1 MTIRSIL
8 VEIDRDARNPER
20 LTLAVNLAERHGAH
34 LTGLFAYAGLSG
46 TYPYAQG
53 RIALEM
59 LRRYAQ
65 TPQEASDK
73 LRAEFEHRADSAG
86 LSHEWRMQE
95 EEGAH
100 SILATQ
106 ARYADVV
113 VVSQAA
119 PGSPASGHGYG
130 LAEDVVVA
138 SGSPTIVVPYAGTF
152 DKTVD
157 KVMIAWNGSRES
169 SRAVRDALPIL
180 RAVDEVIVFSVN
192 PDHDHQPGAE
202 IANHLARHGIRTDV
216 QAHHRQRH
224 RGRRCHSQRRVRRR
238 RGPAGHGSVRARAR
252 ARVRVRWGNPPHLAP
267 YDRTDPA
274 DPLTRRVGSDADSCR
289 ERRPHAGSQPLP
301 SAR

>member
-8 VEIDRDARNPER
+8 VEIDRDARNPVR
-20 LTLAVNLAERHGAH
+20 LALAVNLAERHGAH
-34 LTGLFAYAGLSG
+34 LTGLFAYPGLSG
-46 TYPYAQG
+46 TYPHAQG

-59 LRRYAQ
+59 LRRHAE
-65 TPQEASDK
+65 TPHEAAGK
-73 LRAEFEHRADSAG
+73 LRAEFEQRADSAG

-95 EEGAH
+95 EVGAH

-106 ARYADVV
+106 ARYADAV

-119 PGSPASGHGYG
+119 PGSPASEHSYG

-180 RAVDEVIVFSVN
+180 RAVAEVIVFSVD
-192 PDHDHQPGAE
+192 PDRDHLPGAK
-202 IANHLARHGIRTDV
+202 IANHLARHGVKTDV
-216 QAHHRQRH
+216 RH
-224 RGRRCHSQRRVRRR
+224 TIASDIEVGDAILNAVSDYSADLLVM
-238 RGPAGHGSVRARAR
+238 GAYGHTRLREFVFGGATRHVLRHMTT
-252 ARVRVRWGNPPHLAP
+252 PTL
-267 YDRTDPA
+267 
-274 DPLTRRVGSDADSCR
+274 LT
-289 ERRPHAGSQPLP
+289 H
-301 SAR
+301 

>member
-1 MTIRSIL
+1 MTIRTIL
-8 VEIDRDARNPER
+8 VEIDRDARNPAR

-59 LRRYAQ
+59 LRRYAE
-65 TPQEASDK
+65 TPHEASDK

-119 PGSPASGHGYG
+119 PDSPASGHNYG
-130 LAEDVVVA
+130 LAEDVMVA
-138 SGSPTIVVPYAGTF
+138 SGAPTLVVPYAGTF

-180 RAVDEVIVFSVN
+180 RAVNEVIVFSVD
-192 PDHDHQPGAE
+192 PDHDHLPGAD
-202 IANHLARHGIRTDV
+202 IANHLARHGVRTDV
-216 QAHHRQRH
+216 KHTTASGIDVGDAILNAVSDDAVDLLVMGAYGHARLREFVFGGATRH
-224 RGRRCHSQRRVRRR
+224 VLRHMT
-238 RGPAGHGSVRARAR
+238 
-252 ARVRVRWGNPPHLAP
+252 AP
-267 YDRTDPA
+267 TL
-274 DPLTRRVGSDADSCR
+274 LT
-289 ERRPHAGSQPLP
+289 H
-301 SAR
+301 

>member
-1 MTIRSIL
+1 MTIRDIL
-8 VEIDRDARNPER
+8 VEVDRDARNPAR
-20 LTLAVNLAERHGAH
+20 LALAVSLAERHGAH

-59 LRRYAQ
+59 LRRYSE
-65 TPQEASDK
+65 TPHEAAGK

-113 VVSQAA
+113 IVSQAA
-119 PGSPASGHGYG
+119 PGSPAAGHSYG

-157 KVMIAWNGSRES
+157 KVLIAWNASRES

-192 PDHDHQPGAE
+192 PDHDHLPGAE
-202 IANHLARHGIRTDV
+202 IANHLARHGVRTDV
-216 QAHHRQRH
+216 RH
-224 RGRRCHSQRRVRRR
+224 TTASDLGVGDAVLNAVSDYGVDLLVM
-238 RGPAGHGSVRARAR
+238 GAYGHARLREFVFGGATR
-252 ARVRVRWGNPPHLAP
+252 HVLRHMTAP
-267 YDRTDPA
+267 T
-274 DPLTRRVGSDADSCR
+274 LLS
-289 ERRPHAGSQPLP
+289 H
-301 SAR
+301 

>member
-119 PGSPASGHGYG
+119 PGSPASGHGHG

-216 QAHHRQRH
+216 RH
-224 RGRRCHSQRRVRRR
+224 TIASDIEVGDAILNAVSDGAVDLLVM
-238 RGPAGHGSVRARAR
+238 GAYGH
-252 ARVRVRWGNPPHLAP
+252 ARVREFVFGGATRHILRHMTAP
-267 YDRTDPA
+267 TL
-274 DPLTRRVGSDADSCR
+274 LT
-289 ERRPHAGSQPLP
+289 H
-301 SAR
+301 